1 MGAQKVFW
9 KILIYNL
16 RIMNQRRTALIVAGF
31 VAFIVVILAWNTF
44 TYTVNSGEKGIIF
57 RKFQGG
63 LDKENVYGQGFH
75 LKWPW
80 DKVFVYDV
88 RIKESV
94 STMQV
99 LSKNGLTIKA
109 ELSYRYK
116 PVDSKV
122 GYLHDQIGPD
132 YHDQI
137 VVPEIRS
144 ATREVIGK
152 YLPEELYSSKRE
164 SIQDEIFQRT
174 SIGMDDKYLLLDAVL
189 IREVELPPNLKA
201 AIERKLEQEQASLE
215 YEFKLQQARKE
226 AERQKIEAEG
236 KATANRIINSSLT
249 DKILQ
254 EKGIEA
260 TLKLSESPNSKTVI
274 IGGGEGGLPIILGNK

>member
-1 MGAQKVFW
+1 
-9 KILIYNL
+9 
-16 RIMNQRRTALIVAGF
+16 MNQRRTALIVAGF